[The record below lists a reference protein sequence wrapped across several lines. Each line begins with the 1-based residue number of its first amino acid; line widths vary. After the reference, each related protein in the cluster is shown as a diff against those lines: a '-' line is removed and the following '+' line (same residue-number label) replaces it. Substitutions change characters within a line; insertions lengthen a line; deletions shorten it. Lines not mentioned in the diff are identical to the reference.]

1 LIAYRQG
8 ERAVFLF
15 GFAKNER
22 ANIDDDELEEW
33 RHVGR
38 LYLALDER
46 KIEAAITAQELTVVM
61 AKKTNTKKTAPRG
74 KTRMRMEIVEAVRG
88 LHKIGAVSETEVTKT
103 TLRMLGKDA
112 LPKVE
117 RMSPSQIVAVR
128 EKTGVSQAI
137 MAAFLNVAVSTISQW
152 ERGERHPTG
161 AALKLLHVV
170 NQNGIGVLR

>member
-1 LIAYRQG
+1 
-8 ERAVFLF
+8 
-15 GFAKNER
+15 
-22 ANIDDDELEEW
+22 
-33 RHVGR
+33 
-38 LYLALDER
+38 
-46 KIEAAITAQELTVVM
+46 M
-61 AKKTNTKKTAPRG
+61 AKKTNTKKTALRG

-88 LHKIGAVSETEVTKT
+88 LHKIGAVSETQVTKT

-161 AALKLLHVV
+161 AVR
-170 NQNGIGVLR
+170 QNDIDVLR